1 MKEHDMAEENTPA
14 SAGDPGTSLPPAP
27 VTGSQPFTLPTT
39 PVEATGSATE
49 PTQPIPALPT
59 APPSFPPPY
68 AGGAAADAGL
78 PTGWYPPPSYPP
90 GYPTPGQHY
99 GSYPPPSSNWIY
111 PPPPPIT
118 EPPKSNGRWGLL
130 LVAAVLA
137 FVLGVGGY
145 AFAGGW
151 LGAAPEPTRTIPA
164 APSSSQTKPTTT
176 SKAVTADQARGVVLI
191 EAETA
196 GGTAFGTGMVLTAD
210 GKVLTNYHVVAGTTK
225 VAATIAAS
233 GDTYSATVL
242 GFDQTRDVAL
252 LQLKNATGLG
262 TVTLDRDPVNVGDAV
277 AAVGN
282 ANGGMKL
289 VKAPGSVTGTDQP
302 LTVSSDSPWGNSE
315 DLNGLVATNA
325 GAVPGDSGGP
335 MFDAQNEVLGM
346 TTAGSTKEHAS
357 YAIPIAT
364 AVAIVNQIET
374 GQDAGTVR
382 VGPAGYL
389 GVRVQGTSYTGA
401 GSSTVESVV
410 AGGPAEKAGITPGSR
425 LTRIGDTT
433 INDQTNVANVIRAI
447 EPGQQVTVWWITPK
461 GNTTHAVVTAGAS
474 PVN

>member
-1 MKEHDMAEENTPA
+1 MAEENTPA
-14 SAGDPGTSLPPAP
+14 GAGDPGTSLPPAP
-27 VTGSQPFTLPTT
+27 VTSSRPFPPPTPT
-39 PVEATGSATE
+39 EASVSATE
-49 PTQPIPALPT
+49 PTQPIPALPP
-59 APPSFPPPY
+59 APPTFAAPTNAAPY
-68 AGGAAADAGL
+68 AGGAAADTSA

-90 GYPTPGQHY
+90 GYPAPGQHY
-99 GSYPPPSSNWIY
+99 GSYPPPSSDWVY
-111 PPPPPIT
+111 PPPPTIT

-130 LVAAVLA
+130 FVAAVLA

-145 AFAGGW
+145 VFADGW
-151 LGAAPEPTRTIPA
+151 LGAAPEPTRSIPA
-164 APSSSQTKPTTT
+164 APSSQQTKPTTT
-176 SKAVTADQARGVVLI
+176 SKAVTAEQSRGVVLI
-191 EAETA
+191 EAETS
-196 GGTAFGTGMVLTAD
+196 GGTAFGTGMVLTPD

-225 VAATIAAS
+225 VAATIASS
-233 GDTYSATVL
+233 GNTYVATVL
-242 GFDQTRDVAL
+242 GFDQARDVAL
-252 LQLKNATGLG
+252 LQLKDASGLV
-262 TVTLDRDPVNVGDAV
+262 TVTLDNDPVAVGDAV

-289 VKAPGSVTGTDQP
+289 VKAAGSVTGTGQP

-315 DLNGLVATNA
+315 DLEGLVATNA

-364 AVAIVNQIET
+364 AVSIVNQIQT

-389 GVRVQGTSYTGA
+389 GVRVQDSSYTGA
-401 GSSTVESVV
+401 GGSTVDSVV
-410 AGGPAEKAGITPGSR
+410 AGGPADKAGITAGSR
-425 LTRIGDTT
+425 ITRIGDTT
-433 INDQTNVANVIRAI
+433 ITDQTNVANVIRAI
-447 EPGQQVTVWWITPK
+447 EPGQQVTIWWITAK

>member
-1 MKEHDMAEENTPA
+1 MAEENTPA
-14 SAGDPGTSLPPAP
+14 GAGDPGVSLPPAP
-27 VTGSQPFTLPTT
+27 VPSSQPFPPPTPT
-39 PVEATGSATE
+39 EASVRATE
-49 PTQPIPALPT
+49 PTQPIPALPP
-59 APPSFPPPY
+59 APPTFAPPY
-68 AGGAAADAGL
+68 AGGAAADAGA

-90 GYPTPGQHY
+90 GYPAPGQHY
-99 GSYPPPSSNWIY
+99 GSYPPPSSNWVY
-111 PPPPPIT
+111 PQPPTLT

-130 LVAAVLA
+130 LVAALMA

-145 AFAGGW
+145 VFAGSW
-151 LGAAPEPTRTIPA
+151 FGAADPVAP
-164 APSSSQTKPTTT
+164 APSSSRTVPSKPTTT
-176 SKAVTADQARGVVLI
+176 SKAVTAEQSRGVVLI
-191 EAETA
+191 EAETG
-196 GGTAFGTGMVLTAD
+196 GGTAFGTGMVLTPD

-225 VAATIAAS
+225 VAATIASS
-233 GDTYSATVL
+233 GNTYVATVL

-252 LQLKNATGLG
+252 LQLKDASGLA
-262 TVTLDRDPVNVGDAV
+262 TVTLDDDPVAVGDAV

-289 VKAPGSVTGTDQP
+289 VKAAGSVTGTNQP

-315 DLNGLVATNA
+315 DLQGLVATNA

-346 TTAGSTKEHAS
+346 TTAGSVKDHAS

-364 AVAIVNQIET
+364 AVGIVNQIEA
-374 GQDAGTVR
+374 GQDVGTVR

-389 GVRVQGTSYTGA
+389 GVQVKDSSYTGVGGA
-401 GSSTVESVV
+401 TVQSVV
-410 AGGPAEKAGITPGSR
+410 AGGPAEKAGITAGSR

-433 INDQTNVANVIRAI
+433 ITNQTNVANVIRAI

>member
-1 MKEHDMAEENTPA
+1 MAEENTPA
-14 SAGDPGTSLPPAP
+14 GAGDPGNTQPSAEPIWIHQPTEPQPAATDPALGADPTLPLPPIQPYSAP
-27 VTGSQPFTLPTT
+27 VYPSL
-39 PVEATGSATE
+39 SAG
-49 PTQPIPALPT
+49 
-59 APPSFPPPY
+59 
-68 AGGAAADAGL
+68 GGAAANTGA
-78 PTGWYPPPSYPP
+78 PTGWFPPPPSYPP
-90 GYPTPGQHY
+90 TYPAPGQPY
-99 GSYPPPSSNWIY
+99 GAYPPPNSSWTSYPPVTAPV
-111 PPPPPIT
+111 
-118 EPPKSNGRWGLL
+118 EPPKKNGRWGLVM
-130 LVAAVLA
+130 VAAVLA
-137 FVLGVGGY
+137 FALGVAGY
-145 AFAGGW
+145 TFAGGW
-151 LGAAPEPTRTIPA
+151 LGAAPEPSRTAPTVPQASPTR
-164 APSSSQTKPTTT
+164 PTTT
-176 SKAVTADQARGVVLI
+176 SKGVTAEQSRGVVLI

-196 GGTAFGTGMVLTAD
+196 GGTAFGTGMVLTPD

-252 LQLKNATGLG
+252 LQLKNASGLA
-262 TVTLDRDPVNVGDAV
+262 TVTLDDDAVAVGDAV

-289 VKAPGSVTGTDQP
+289 VKAPGTVTGTDQP

-335 MFDAQNEVLGM
+335 MFDAENEVLGM

-364 AVAIVNQIET
+364 AVAIVDQIET

-389 GVRVQGTSYTGA
+389 GVRVADASYTGVGGA
-401 GSSTVESVV
+401 TVESVV

-433 INDQTNVANVIRAI
+433 ITDQMNVANVIRAI
-447 EPGQQVTVWWITPK
+447 EPGQQVTIWWITAK
-461 GNTTHAVVTAGAS
+461 KVTMHATVTAGSS